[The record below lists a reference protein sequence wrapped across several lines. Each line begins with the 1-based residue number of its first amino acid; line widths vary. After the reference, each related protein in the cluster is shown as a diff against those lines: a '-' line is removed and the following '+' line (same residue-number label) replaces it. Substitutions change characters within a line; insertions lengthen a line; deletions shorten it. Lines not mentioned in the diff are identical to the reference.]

1 MSILTDADQIL
12 NFRLLTLLSGL
23 KLEVRGLRIKGR
35 SCYQIIKA
43 ETGLKGTRRQ
53 VLEQF
58 EKQLI
63 EQGIKRETHN

>member
-1 MSILTDADQIL
+1 MLTDADQIL

-23 KLEVRGLRIKGR
+23 KLEVRGLRTRGR

>member
-1 MSILTDADQIL
+1 MTIMTDADQIL

-23 KLEVRGLRIKGR
+23 KLEERGMRMRGR
-35 SCYQIIKA
+35 SCYQIIKT

-53 VLEQF
+53 VLEQL